1 MTKAPTQTERSQF
14 KAETGLPVGIPYKFN
29 SSYKFIVDLE
39 CFEKK
44 HTYQRKQH
52 SIIVFLVHFE

>member
-1 MTKAPTQTERSQF
+1 MTKAPTQTDRSQF

-39 CFEKK
+39 CFEKNIR
-44 HTYQRKQH
+44 TNEN
-52 SIIVFLVHFE
+52 SIQ